1 MIRLKLLLLL
11 FIFITGISYAQYPFY
26 FQITSEEGLPSNEV
40 YSIIQDKK
48 GFIWIGC
55 DAGIYK
61 YDGIRFIPYKSEKQQ
76 SKSLSGLCESATGRI
91 YCYSFKGQV
100 FYVENDSLYELK
112 HDFDRVSCINSDNDG
127 NIWIGHFNGLSKYN
141 EKKKQWNRYNSKDW
155 TNKKDVENFIFNSR
169 VNKDGSVDFLCN
181 SGIGTY
187 KNGKFNLKKFD
198 YEKYNLT
205 AGNFFIENIK
215 NEKWLFSFKDA
226 LVFKIANGKIEENN
240 SNKLKDILKNK
251 KITNLI
257 NINNKIWITTYSG
270 LVIYDPE
277 KDIAEIYYPEISFS
291 NAIIDREK
299 NIWLTSLQNGILRIP
314 NFEYL
319 AWNKENNGLN
329 HDILYKIIGNGD
341 LIYFATVDGY
351 VGLINYKTNELK
363 TFESDIKGDVQQL
376 YFDSIN
382 GRLYYT
388 INNTLYYIENNKI
401 NSLPGLFPPLKEM
414 LLLNNEYILCSS
426 FGTYIY
432 TSLTDKKEPEKIN
445 NEWSRSISYESKNKT
460 LWIGTNN
467 GIYTYKKEN
476 KRWKQTALFLEQ
488 NQIISFDFSENEE
501 QLFAITFKGE
511 IFQIEN
517 NNVLKIA
524 QLPTNIQANHMIN
537 NQSNLICASNKG
549 LWIYNLKNKAWKNI
563 NKEDGLATNN
573 IQQVQIA
580 KKFIWLATGNG
591 LQKIPL
597 DNEDKHVKGN
607 IFIKSLLINGEA
619 ANISNSIN
627 INYNQSLSIK
637 PEASSYKSN
646 GKYKYAYRISSVD
659 TNWSI
664 IPGNTEQIDLLK
676 LPSGEIQ
683 IELKLIDHKGID
695 SENTIQLNVYVKPP
709 FWQKWWFY
717 IIIALGVL
725 IAAYFIFRKRI
736 AVLKARQVK
745 EIERINLESEL
756 RLTQQAALKAQ
767 MNPHF
772 IFNVLNSIKG
782 FIYEN
787 DKKNAAVYLSNFAD
801 LIRRILELS
810 SNPYVKLEQ
819 ELNALELY
827 IKLEAMLL
835 QKDFSY
841 SIKSEESVDIS
852 TTQIPALIIQPY
864 VENAFKHGLR
874 HKEGAKKLTI
884 HISKPSETLLQIEIE
899 DNGIGRAAAEKINN
913 ANSKKHESF
922 ASSAI
927 EKRINLL
934 NHEKDG
940 IIGVEFIDLKE
951 ENNTPAGTKVILRIT
966 LT

>member
-1 MIRLKLLLLL
+1 MIRIKLL
-11 FIFITGISYAQYPFY
+11 FISILFSGICYAQYPFY

-61 YDGIRFIPYKSEKQQ
+61 YDGIRFIPYKSDKQQ
-76 SKSLSGLCESATGRI
+76 SKSLTGLSESASGRI

-100 FYVENDSLYELK
+100 FYVENDSLHELK
-112 HDFDRVSCINSDNDG
+112 HTFKSIANIMCDNKGNVWINHTMGISQFIEKENK
-127 NIWIGHFNGLSKYN
+127 WIDYN
-141 EKKKQWNRYNSKDW
+141 AKNWTTKKNAESFTFNSK
-155 TNKKDVENFIFNSR
+155 K
-169 VNKDGSVDFLCN
+169 NKDGSFIFLSS
-181 SGIGTY
+181 SGIV
-187 KNGKFNLKKFD
+187 KQDHNKFELTEFN
-198 YEKYNLT
+198 YEKYGLT
-205 AGNFFIENIK
+205 VGNFLNIETDKQI
-215 NEKWLFSFKDA
+215 WLFSFKGGIVYKKENGAFKKHESKNLTDA
-226 LVFKIANGKIEENN
+226 L
-240 SNKLKDILKNK
+240 SDR

-257 NINNKIWITTYSG
+257 YLQNKIWITTYSG
-270 LVIYDPE
+270 LIIYNPE
-277 KDIAEIYYPEISFS
+277 NDIVEIVYPDFAFS
-291 NAIIDREK
+291 NGIIDREN
-299 NIWLTSLQNGILRIP
+299 NIWLTTLQNGVLRIP
-314 NFEYL
+314 DLNYL
-319 AWNKENNGLN
+319 VWNKENNGLN
-329 HDILYKIIGNGD
+329 HDILYRIIGNGNS
-341 LIYFATVDGY
+341 IYFATVDGY
-351 VGLINYKTNELK
+351 VGFINCETNELK
-363 TFESDIKGDVQQL
+363 TFESDIKGDIQQL
-376 YFDSIN
+376 YFDSIKS
-382 GRLYYT
+382 RLYYT

-414 LLLNNEYILCSS
+414 LFLNNEYILCSS

-432 TSLTDKKEPEKIN
+432 TSLTDKKELEKIN
-445 NEWSRSISYESKNKT
+445 NEWSRNIEYNTKNKT

-467 GIYTYKKEN
+467 GIYTYKKEKN
-476 KRWKQTALFLEQ
+476 GWKETALFLEQ

-524 QLPTNIQANHMIN
+524 ELPANVQANHMIN

-549 LWIYNLKNKAWKNI
+549 LWIYNLKNNTWKNI
-563 NKEDGLATNN
+563 SKEDGLATDN
-573 IQQVQIA
+573 IQQVQIV
-580 KKFIWLATGNG
+580 KNSIWLATGNG

-597 DNEDKHVKGN
+597 ENEDKHVKGN
-607 IFIKSLLINGEA
+607 IFIKSVLINGEA
-619 ANISNSIN
+619 ANISNPIN

-646 GKYKYAYRISSVD
+646 GKFKYTYRISSVD

-676 LPSGEIQ
+676 LPSGEML

-695 SENTIQLNVYVKPP
+695 SENTIQLSVYVKPP

-725 IAAYFIFRKRI
+725 TAAYFIFRKRI
-736 AVLKARQVK
+736 AVLKARQAK

-810 SNPYVKLEQ
+810 NNPYVKLEQ
-819 ELNALELY
+819 ELEALELY

-841 SIKSEESVDIS
+841 SIKIDENIDGSAI
-852 TTQIPALIIQPY
+852 QIPALIIQPY

-874 HKEGAKKLTI
+874 HKKGAKQLSIQIT
-884 HISKPSETLLQIEIE
+884 KPNEKLLQIEIS
-899 DNGIGRAAAEKINN
+899 DNGIGRNAATEINK
-913 ANSKKHESF
+913 ANIKKHEPF
-922 ASSAI
+922 ASTAI

-940 IIGVEFIDLKE
+940 IIGAEFIDLKE